1 MKTKHSEVSAKANIR
16 ESGCYAVTK
25 TNNRSKLA
33 TTLFAAGLALAAAVP
48 AAASPGYGPGMREM
62 TPEMQQRMQSRQ
74 QAHLDR
80 MANRLEIKAS
90 QQDAWQA
97 YVKVHQEMFDGSMK
111 PAPKDAD
118 ATTIARHRADMAAK
132 MAQKLALHADATA
145 KLQSVLTPEQAKTL
159 ADMTRQPMGGRH
171 GGKGGFGQR
180 GEQGPRGQMGGMGG
194 GMGGMR

>member
-1 MKTKHSEVSAKANIR
+1 MN
-16 ESGCYAVTK
+16 

-33 TTLFAAGLALAAAVP
+33 TAFVAAGLALAAALP
-48 AAASPGYGPGMREM
+48 AAASPGFGPGMGGREM
-62 TPEMQQRMQSRQ
+62 TPEMQQRMQSRM
-74 QAHLDR
+74 QARLDQ

-97 YVKVHQEMFDGSMK
+97 YVKTHKEMFDGGMK

-118 ATTIARHRADMAAK
+118 AATIARHRADMAAK
-132 MAQKLALHADATA
+132 MATKLALHADATA
-145 KLQSVLTPEQAKTL
+145 KLQSALTPEQAKTL

-171 GGKGGFGQR
+171 GRHGGR

-194 GMGGMR
+194 MGGGMGGMR

>member
-1 MKTKHSEVSAKANIR
+1 MQSIT
-16 ESGCYAVTK
+16 
-25 TNNRSKLA
+25 RSKLA
-33 TTLFAAGLALAAAVP
+33 TTLVAAGLALSATLAAVP
-48 AAASPGYGPGMREM
+48 LASAAPGPGMREM
-62 TPEMQQRMQSRQ
+62 TPEMQQRMQTRM
-74 QAHLDR
+74 QARLDQ

-97 YVKVHQEMFDGSMK
+97 YAKVHQQLFDGSMK

-118 ATTIARHRADMAAK
+118 AATIARHRADMAAK
-132 MAQKLALHADATA
+132 MAQKLAIHADATA
-145 KLQSVLTPEQAKTL
+145 KLQSALTPEQAKTL

-171 GGKGGFGQR
+171 GMHGGR